1 MSDTRTSPNFGSTT
15 GAGAPAPSD
24 RNSLT
29 IGPDGP
35 ILLHD
40 VHFLEQMAHFNREKT
55 IERQPHA
62 KGSGAFGGFETTQ
75 DAAAYT
81 RAALRSEERRIGKEC
96 VSPCRSRWSPYH

>member
-1 MSDTRTSPNFGSTT
+1 MSDMRTSPNFGSTT

-62 KGSGAFGGFETTQ
+62 QGSGAFGVFEPTQ
-75 DAAAYT
+75 DVSAYT
-81 RAALRSEERRIGKEC
+81 KLGRASLGEG
-96 VSPCRSRWSPYH
+96 VCRSVRSRGAAEH